1 MTGGLPTNTTP
12 ANPSRD
18 EAHELE
24 DQRSASMPTKIT
36 MPQLG
41 ESVNEGTIGQWL
53 KQEGDTVKKDEA
65 LVEIITDKVTA
76 ELPSPASG
84 VLVKILVQ
92 ADETVKVGAEIAE
105 IEEAGAAISPSA
117 TPTAQ
122 ANSQPAPNSSAQT
135 SGASMNGGTN
145 GDVSN
150 GGVASGPNGATAT
163 ATLTASAPAQ
173 QEQARMERV
182 SPLARRLAQ
191 EHHLDL
197 NAIRGTGEAGR
208 IRKEDIEAYLQQQ
221 SQTATAT
228 LPPAPVPVQTP
239 PPQPAP
245 AMTATQAPTPSAPPA
260 PPAAPPVQVS
270 SEDQIITP
278 TPARRAIAE
287 HMVRS
292 KHTSPHAWT
301 AIEVDMTN
309 VARWLDGYKD
319 EFKRREGFGV
329 SFQTS
334 VIKAAAEALKDHPYL
349 NASWTDDGK
358 IALRRQVNI
367 GVSIALENNLIVP
380 VIRNADTLNL
390 AGIARAVND
399 LVTRARANRLM
410 PADLQGATFTV
421 NNPGVFG
428 TVLSAA
434 IINQPNAAILTM
446 DTVVKRAVVINDG
459 IAIRSMMFL
468 SLSFDHRVLDGL
480 QAARFLAALKQRLET
495 WSPDTSAY

>member
-1 MTGGLPTNTTP
+1 
-12 ANPSRD
+12 
-18 EAHELE
+18 
-24 DQRSASMPTKIT
+24 MPTKIT

-53 KQEGDTVKKDEA
+53 KQEGETVKKDEA

-105 IEEAGAAISPSA
+105 IEEAGAATGPSV
-117 TPTAQ
+117 TPSTQ
-122 ANSQPAPNSSAQT
+122 ANSQPAPQPSAQP

-145 GDVSN
+145 G
-150 GGVASGPNGATAT
+150 GGPNTGTSAGPNGATAT

-173 QEQARMERV
+173 QEQARLERV

-245 AMTATQAPTPSAPPA
+245 AMTAAQAPAPSAPPA
-260 PPAAPPVQVS
+260 PPAAPPVTVS
-270 SEDQIITP
+270 GEDQIITP

-309 VARWLDGYKD
+309 VARWLDDYKD

-329 SFQTS
+329 SFQTCA
-334 VIKAAAEALKDHPYL
+334 IKAAAEALKDHPYL

-358 IALRRQVNI
+358 IALRKQVNI

-446 DTVVKRAVVINDG
+446 DTVVKRPVVINDG

-480 QAARFLAALKQRLET
+480 QAARFLGALKQRLET

>member
-1 MTGGLPTNTTP
+1 
-12 ANPSRD
+12 
-18 EAHELE
+18 
-24 DQRSASMPTKIT
+24 MPTKIT

-53 KQEGDTVKKDEA
+53 KQEGETVKKDEA

-84 VLVKILVQ
+84 VLVRILVQ

-105 IEEAGAAISPSA
+105 IEEAGATTSASPSVVPA
-117 TPTAQ
+117 AQ
-122 ANSQPAPNSSAQT
+122 ANPLPAPQ
-135 SGASMNGGTN
+135 SGASSMNGGA
-145 GDVSN
+145 N
-150 GGVASGPNGATAT
+150 GGASNSGTGSGPNGATAT
-163 ATLTASAPAQ
+163 ATITDSAPAQ
-173 QEQARMERV
+173 SEQARMERV

-208 IRKEDIEAYLQQQ
+208 IRKEDIEAYLQRQPQ
-221 SQTATAT
+221 AATAT

-239 PPQPAP
+239 PPQPVTT
-245 AMTATQAPTPSAPPA
+245 MT
-260 PPAAPPVQVS
+260 APPVPVS
-270 SEDQIITP
+270 TTPPTPPVPIGSEDQIVTP

-309 VARWLDGYKD
+309 IARWLDSYKD

-329 SFQTS
+329 SFQS
-334 VIKAAAEALKDHPYL
+334 CVIKAAAEALKDHPYL
-349 NASWTDDGK
+349 NASWTEDGK

-390 AGIARAVND
+390 AGIARSVND

-446 DTVVKRAVVINDG
+446 DTVVKRPVVINDG

-480 QAARFLAALKQRLET
+480 QAARFLGALKQRLES
-495 WSPDTSAY
+495 WALETSAY